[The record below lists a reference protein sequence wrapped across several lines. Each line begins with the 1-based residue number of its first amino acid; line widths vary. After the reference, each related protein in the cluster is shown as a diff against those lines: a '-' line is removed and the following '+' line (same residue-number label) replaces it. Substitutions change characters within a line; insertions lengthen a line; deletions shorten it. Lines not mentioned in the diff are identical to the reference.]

1 MVTVY
6 VMMMVRRQ
14 QRRSEQRE
22 SEMTQGVE
30 KRRGDSELR
39 ATMERLVIELEELS
53 REVSAKIDTKMRTL
67 EVLIRQA
74 DERIDVLK
82 NLVPT
87 SDEKSRELASRYGEV
102 YELADSGTSL
112 GDIAKQT
119 GMHAGEVELILSLR
133 RGSDRPDS
141 ENSGAGQA

>member
-1 MVTVY
+1 MVIVY
-6 VMMMVRRQ
+6 MMMLRRRQ
-14 QRRSEQRE
+14 KRRSEQRE

-53 REVSAKIDTKMRTL
+53 REVSAKIDTKMKTL

-74 DERIDVLK
+74 DERIDALK

-87 SDEKSRELASRYGEV
+87 SDEKSRELAARYSEV

-112 GDIAKQT
+112 GDIAKQM

-133 RGSDRPDS
+133 RF
-141 ENSGAGQA
+141 Q

>member
-1 MVTVY
+1 
-6 VMMMVRRQ
+6 
-14 QRRSEQRE
+14 
-22 SEMTQGVE
+22 MTQGVE

-53 REVSAKIDTKMRTL
+53 REVSAKIDTKMKTL

-74 DERIDVLK
+74 DERIDALK

-87 SDEKSRELASRYGEV
+87 SDEKSRELAARYSEV

-112 GDIAKQT
+112 GDIAKQM

-133 RGSDRPDS
+133 RF
-141 ENSGAGQA
+141 Q

>member
-1 MVTVY
+1 M
-6 VMMMVRRQ
+6 
-14 QRRSEQRE
+14 
-22 SEMTQGVE
+22 
-30 KRRGDSELR
+30 
-39 ATMERLVIELEELS
+39 
-53 REVSAKIDTKMRTL
+53 
-67 EVLIRQA
+67 LIRQA

>member
-1 MVTVY
+1 
-6 VMMMVRRQ
+6 
-14 QRRSEQRE
+14 
-22 SEMTQGVE
+22 MTQGVE

-87 SDEKSRELASRYGEV
+87 SDERGRELASRYSEV
-102 YELADSGTSL
+102 YELADSGASP

-141 ENSGAGQA
+141 EKSGAGRA